1 MKEVVGNSLDIFWFC
16 WEDILMVD
24 LTAVGFYLMEK
35 LADPIKNY

>member
-1 MKEVVGNSLDIFWFC
+1 
-16 WEDILMVD
+16 MVD